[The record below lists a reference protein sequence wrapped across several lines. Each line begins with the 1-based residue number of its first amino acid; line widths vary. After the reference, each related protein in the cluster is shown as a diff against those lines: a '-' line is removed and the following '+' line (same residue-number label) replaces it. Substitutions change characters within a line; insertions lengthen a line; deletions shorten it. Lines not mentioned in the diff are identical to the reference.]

1 MQINIDGIPVNYSDS
16 GSGNT
21 VLILQGWGTNM
32 SLYAA
37 LAEHLSQYMRVILPE
52 LPGFGE
58 TLEPP
63 TPFSADDY
71 ADFTEKLLR
80 ALGVSRCSLI
90 GHSNGGRIIMKLV
103 TRKQSEFTYERIV
116 FMDSAGIVHEKTAR
130 QKLKQTGY
138 KLGKKLLSLAPVKAA
153 FPGALEKFQSGRGSA
168 DYRAASPLMRA
179 TLVKLVNED
188 FRALM
193 PLIRQPSLLIWGTE
207 DADTPLSDGKIFE
220 SLIPNA
226 GLVEIQG
233 AGHYAYLEHPHFVFR
248 VLDSFFGQLKSF

>member
-1 MQINIDGIPVNYSDS
+1 MKINIDGIPVNYSDS
-16 GSGNT
+16 GSGDV
-21 VLILQGWGTNM
+21 VLILQGWGTHM
-32 SLYAA
+32 GLYSA
-37 LAEHLSQYMRVILPE
+37 LAEHLSRNMRVILPE

-58 TLEPP
+58 TPEPSV
-63 TPFSADDY
+63 PFSADDY
-71 ADFTEKLLR
+71 ANFTEKLLR

-103 TRKQSEFTYERIV
+103 TREQSEFTYERIV
-116 FMDSAGIVHEKTAR
+116 FMDSAGIVHEKTAK
-130 QKLKQTGY
+130 QKAKQASY
-138 KLGKKLLSLAPVKAA
+138 KLGKRVLGLAPLKAA
-153 FPGALEKFQSGRGSA
+153 FPDALEKFQSSRGSA

-207 DADTPLSDGKIFE
+207 DGDTPLSDAKIFE

-226 GLVEIQG
+226 GLVEVRG
-233 AGHYAYLEHPHFVFR
+233 AGHYAYLEQPAFVFR
-248 VLDSFFGQLKSF
+248 VLDSFFGHLK